1 MEIAASVGLGIALA
15 IDASIVS
22 FSCGLA
28 SREHTWTCPLRLA
41 LVTGIFQGVM
51 PTLGFFAAGRFVRFI
66 DAWDH
71 WVAFGV
77 FLVLGAMFIRNAWRT
92 TLPQSE
98 FAAKISGSAGR
109 NAEKISGTE
118 NSGKNSAENSGE
130 SCVCGGNCENCPNR
144 GNAESAGTPE
154 IAGTQNSEKSVPAE
168 CGTCAIATWRGVF
181 AVGVATSIDA
191 LAVGAGIA
199 CANSAGTAAGAA
211 ESLAASIFVP
221 AAIIAGTTFLCVWL
235 AFAASRIFRSLPVK
249 LLGTLAGAI
258 LILLGIRTVL
268 RS

>member
-1 MEIAASVGLGIALA
+1 MEIAASIGLGIALA

-28 SREHTWTCPLRLA
+28 SREHTRTCPLRLA

-51 PTLGFFAAGRFVRFI
+51 PTIGFFAAGRFVHFI

-77 FLVLGAMFIRNAWRT
+77 FLVLGAMFIRNAWT
-92 TLPQSE
+92 TKLPRAGFS
-98 FAAKISGSAGR
+98 KKSGG
-109 NAEKISGTE
+109 
-118 NSGKNSAENSGE
+118 
-130 SCVCGGNCENCPNR
+130 SCACLGNCENCRDCGIAEISPAE
-144 GNAESAGTPE
+144 NAVPAP
-154 IAGTQNSEKSVPAE
+154 AAASVPEE
-168 CGTCAIATWRGVF
+168 CGTCAISTWRGVF

-199 CANSAGTAAGAA
+199 CADSAGAAFGAGA
-211 ESLAASIFVP
+211 ESLAESIFVP

-235 AFAASRIFRSLPVK
+235 AFAASRVFRSLPVK

>member
-15 IDASIVS
+15 IDASIVA

-28 SREHTWTCPLRLA
+28 SREHTWSCPLRLA

-77 FLVLGAMFIRNAWRT
+77 FLALGAMFIRNAWRT

-98 FAAKISGSAGR
+98 FAAKISGSAGCR
-109 NAEKISGTE
+109 DSEGNSEK
-118 NSGKNSAENSGE
+118 NFAEN
-130 SCVCGGNCENCPNR
+130 CVCGGNCENCPNR
-144 GNAESAGTPE
+144 GSAESAVTPE
-154 IAGTQNSEKSVPAE
+154 NSKKSVPAE
-168 CGTCAIATWRGVF
+168 CGSCAIATWRGVF

-199 CANSAGTAAGAA
+199 CADSAGTAAAGGA
-211 ESLAASIFVP
+211 ESLVASIFVP
-221 AAIIAGTTFLCVWL
+221 AATIAGTTFLCVWL